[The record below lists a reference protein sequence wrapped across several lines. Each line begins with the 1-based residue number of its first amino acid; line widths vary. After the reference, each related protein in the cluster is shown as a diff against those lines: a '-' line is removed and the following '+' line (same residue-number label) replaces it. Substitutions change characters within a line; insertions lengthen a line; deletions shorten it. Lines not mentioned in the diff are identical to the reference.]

1 MIPLIPVIKSFDN
14 KHPASTALLQGVHCL
29 WRHVIVERLFRKI
42 AKKDYSLGNFI
53 GNLDAM
59 IYILLITI
67 TSLVEVLYPI
77 VTGLSLY
84 SST

>member
-1 MIPLIPVIKSFDN
+1 MQ
-14 KHPASTALLQGVHCL
+14 ALRSCRVF
-29 WRHVIVERLFRKI
+29 IVCGAMSLLNAFFGRLR
-42 AKKDYSLGNFI
+42 KKDYSLGNFI